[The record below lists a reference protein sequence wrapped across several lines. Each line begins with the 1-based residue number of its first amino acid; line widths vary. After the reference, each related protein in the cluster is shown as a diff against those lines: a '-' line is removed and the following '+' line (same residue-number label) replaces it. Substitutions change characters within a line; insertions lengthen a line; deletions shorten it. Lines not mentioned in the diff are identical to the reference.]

1 MHFLPRGATLLLL
14 LAVAGCAGP
23 PGGAVSREQ
32 KPAPTSAVPTAVL
45 TTAPLATPSPSP
57 RPSCRSERAAGTVV
71 LALPR
76 GRRALLA
83 VPAGDDGHHRL
94 PLVIALPGY
103 GQTSEELAAQSRIP
117 ARAMLAGVLAV
128 LPQGADPAKSWNFS
142 GTTGH
147 DDVAF
152 LSALVTQLAATECAD
167 PARVVISGISDGGE
181 MAGFAACA
189 MPGRFKAVVMVAASI
204 GPRAGCHRIRI
215 VAVHGDA
222 DPVDPY
228 NGGPDG
234 RPGYPAIPPAPAA
247 IAAWAVL
254 DGCPTAATTGVA
266 PHVSVT
272 TYRCGAQLVTVS
284 GGGHTWPGG
293 APVNPWLGITTD
305 EYDATATIFG
315 LV

>member
-1 MHFLPRGATLLLL
+1 MHFLPRGATFLLL

-32 KPAPTSAVPTAVL
+32 KPAPTSAVPT
-45 TTAPLATPSPSP
+45 TAPLATPSPSP

-71 LALPR
+71 LALPG

-83 VPAGDDGHHRL
+83 VPAGNDGHHRL

-152 LSALVTQLAATECAD
+152 LSALVTPVSYTHL
-167 PARVVISGISDGGE
+167 
-181 MAGFAACA
+181 
-189 MPGRFKAVVMVAASI
+189 
-204 GPRAGCHRIRI
+204 RAHE
-215 VAVHGDA
+215 
-222 DPVDPY
+222 
-228 NGGPDG
+228 
-234 RPGYPAIPPAPAA
+234 
-247 IAAWAVL
+247 
-254 DGCPTAATTGVA
+254 T
-266 PHVSVT
+266 
-272 TYRCGAQLVTVS
+272 
-284 GGGHTWPGG
+284 
-293 APVNPWLGITTD
+293 
-305 EYDATATIFG
+305 
-315 LV
+315 